1 MHPGPS
7 AGGAVGSSG
16 SLWPGS
22 ARPDVRPGDAT
33 LSGGSHGEAQLGAP
47 MRAEESGGG
56 ADQRNPRE
64 DPAHDSVVAV
74 QPVCRERPTQ
84 PPGQVQ
90 ASDER

>member
-1 MHPGPS
+1 
-7 AGGAVGSSG
+7 
-16 SLWPGS
+16 
-22 ARPDVRPGDAT
+22 
-33 LSGGSHGEAQLGAP
+33 